1 MVTNESMS
9 LIKRDKFIEYN
20 DGVRKELYSDNIA
33 ALWELLNIFTK
44 KDVVNV
50 LKEWR
55 AQHGYSEEDLDD
67 IIDYLRDNRFLIMD
81 DEVINKSHPER
92 RYYNFFNTY
101 SFGIKDYKRIKD
113 LNVLI
118 IGAGTVGSTLCSM
131 LSKYNVANIYII
143 DKDTVESHN
152 INSQFIFTKTDIGL
166 SKVDVIANKINND
179 ESSTKITAITSE
191 IDDSNLEIIKN
202 LIVQNDIDFVYSCFD
217 GAEESVHQTIFEY
230 CLDFHVPYI
239 LNGYTGSTVSSIFL
253 MGQEDKEYLEKLFKD
268 SFSFISN
275 NKGLIVH
282 SSISATLCVEHL
294 LAFISYGTSIKK
306 REYTFSYPLQPKN
319 HLPDLEFI
327 DEEDVLQELKH
338 IKHNIG
344 STKQIAEIENQIVS
358 LHRVSEIMNAFPE
371 LYLSLEKI
379 NSELES
385 IIKMLSDE
393 DENHLEELI
402 HHYQFVKEGIKDIE
416 ELFEL
421 LERINFEPNYE
432 ERLKMQN
439 KIYQTIYR
447 ESDKLLGAILAIKQ
461 EYIDQ
466 NYYENEYE
474 QIHGINAQHIET
486 FEKRM
491 IINYEVLG
499 QGIWRRLFP
508 NTLNDYDYLFYLSKD
523 YEVNINK
530 TKSIDLLI
538 SVMKDLSAKNRMGI
552 NFKRHIKALDR
563 DNLVIEQEKVGAT
576 SFYFPEHNQTVIKM
590 KTISSLYDF
599 QLLIHEIGHSY
610 FNRYYKTD
618 FYSKSNVFLNETL
631 AHFTE
636 ILTGRLI
643 MSTNHLNDVEL
654 DAFRF
659 QYMYRLNQFIIS
671 SFATY
676 SSESRLIDEIKEG
689 RPIDINR
696 FIEIH
701 RDEDNLLPNTRF
713 KNSEFSKLNVLIY
726 SPFAVGFL
734 DTIQKSIAFSFAIH
748 LYESYKGDLDT
759 LDYRLKE
766 LFLKN
771 EITIEEVCESLFGQS
786 YDENLISKVL
796 KSVELHLNDL

>member
-1 MVTNESMS
+1 
-9 LIKRDKFIEYN
+9 
-20 DGVRKELYSDNIA
+20 
-33 ALWELLNIFTK
+33 
-44 KDVVNV
+44 
-50 LKEWR
+50 
-55 AQHGYSEEDLDD
+55 
-67 IIDYLRDNRFLIMD
+67 
-81 DEVINKSHPER
+81 
-92 RYYNFFNTY
+92 
-101 SFGIKDYKRIKD
+101 
-113 LNVLI
+113 
-118 IGAGTVGSTLCSM
+118 M
-131 LSKYNVANIYII
+131 LQIYII

-152 INSQFIFTKTDIGL
+152 INSQFIFTKMDIGL
-166 SKVDVIANKINND
+166 LKVDVIANKINRD
-179 ESSTKITAITSE
+179 DSSTKITGITSE
-191 IDDSNLEIIKN
+191 IDGSNLEIIKN
-202 LIVQNDIDFVYSCFD
+202 LIAQNDIDIVYSCFD
-217 GAEESVHQTIFEY
+217 GAEQLVHQTIFEY

-253 MGQEDKEYLEKLFKD
+253 KKQEDKGYLEKLFKE
-268 SFSFISN
+268 SFLFITN

-294 LAFISYGTSIKK
+294 LAFVSDGASIRK
-306 REYTFSYPLQPKN
+306 REYTFSYPFQIKN
-319 HLPDLEFI
+319 HLPDLDFI
-327 DEEDVLQELKH
+327 EEEDVLQELKH
-338 IKHNIG
+338 IKHNMG
-344 STKQIAEIENQIVS
+344 SIEQITEIENQVVS
-358 LHRVSEIMNAFPE
+358 LHRVFEIMNAFPE
-371 LYLSLEKI
+371 VYLSLEEI

-385 IIKMLSDE
+385 IIKMISNE
-393 DENHLEELI
+393 DENRLEDLI
-402 HHYQFVKEGIKDIE
+402 NHYHIVKEGIEQIG

-421 LERINFEPNYE
+421 LERINFVPDYE
-432 ERLKMQN
+432 ERLNIQK
-439 KIYQTIYR
+439 KIYQTIYK
-447 ESDKLLGAILAIKQ
+447 ESDKLLNAILAIKQ
-461 EYIDQ
+461 EYINQ

-474 QIHGINAQHIET
+474 QIHGINAQHIEI

-491 IINYEVLG
+491 LINYEILG
-499 QGIWRRLFP
+499 QSIWRRLFP
-508 NTLNDYDYLFYLSKD
+508 NTLNNYDYLFYLNKD
-523 YEVNINK
+523 YEVAFNK

-552 NFKRHIKALDR
+552 NFKRHIKALNR
-563 DNLVIEQEKVGAT
+563 DNLVIEQEKIGAT

-590 KTISSLYDF
+590 KTVSSLYDF
-599 QLLIHEIGHSY
+599 QLLVHEIGHSY

-636 ILTGRLI
+636 ILTGKLI
-643 MSTNHLNDVEL
+643 MSTSHLNDVEL

-689 RPIDINR
+689 RPIDVKR

-726 SPFAVGFL
+726 SPFAVGYL

-759 LDYRLKE
+759 LEYRLKS

-771 EITIEEVCESLFGQS
+771 EISIDDVCESLFGQN
-786 YDENLISKVL
+786 YDEDLISKVL
-796 KSVELHLNDL
+796 KSVELHLSDL